1 MRAITYRLS
10 LGLAGLVWIV
20 IASTFCGCNQTSGYA
35 NNQAGQNYYAQGNY
49 TAARHAFQR
58 AMADNPNNANY
69 AFNLASAMNKQ
80 GDVIAAEQMYQKAL
94 SVEPSHQPSY
104 HGYAAMLNKQGRTA
118 EAQEL
123 LASWNQTQPYDAESY
138 IETAWMRQEQGD
150 LAGAEQ
156 ALQQALRISPKHPI
170 ALAHLG
176 NVYQQTGRTSEAAG
190 MYRRSLLI
198 NPYQSE
204 VKSQLARLS
213 RPGAHP
219 PQQMAGMPPQFDARM
234 SSGPMPTTAYM
245 PPGPYAGPSGQPMA
259 THSEPMVMSQPGGEW
274 SPQPYVSGNSLPSG
288 MTPVPEPMPHYAPAI
303 ASAPQPVQWGDS
315 VPVPNAD
322 PAHVPLVGMAP
333 SVQAF

>member
-1 MRAITYRLS
+1 MRAFTYRLS
-10 LGLAGLVWIV
+10 LGLAGLIWIV
-20 IASTFCGCNQTSGYA
+20 IASTFCGCNQTSGYV

-49 TAARHAFQR
+49 TAARQAFQR
-58 AMADNPNNANY
+58 AMTDNPENANY

-94 SVEPSHQPSY
+94 AVEPSHQPSY
-104 HGYAAMLNKQGRTA
+104 HGYAAMLNNQGRTA

-123 LASWNQTQPYDAESY
+123 LASWNQTQPYDAESH

-150 LAGAEQ
+150 LPGAEQ
-156 ALQQALRISPKHPI
+156 ALQQALRINPKHPI
-170 ALAHLG
+170 ALAQLG
-176 NVYQQTGRTSEAAG
+176 NVYQQTGRTGEAAG

-204 VKSQLARLS
+204 VKSQLAQLS
-213 RPGAHP
+213 RPGSHA
-219 PQQMAGMPPQFDARM
+219 PQQFAGTPPQFDSRM

-245 PPGPYAGPSGQPMA
+245 PPGPYAGQSGQPMA
-259 THSEPMVMSQPGGEW
+259 MHPGPMVTSQLGGEW
-274 SPQPYVSGNSLPSG
+274 SPQPYVTGNSLPGG
-288 MTPVPEPMPHYAPAI
+288 MMPIPEAALHYAPGVT
-303 ASAPQPVQWGDS
+303 SAPS
-315 VPVPNAD
+315 MNAD